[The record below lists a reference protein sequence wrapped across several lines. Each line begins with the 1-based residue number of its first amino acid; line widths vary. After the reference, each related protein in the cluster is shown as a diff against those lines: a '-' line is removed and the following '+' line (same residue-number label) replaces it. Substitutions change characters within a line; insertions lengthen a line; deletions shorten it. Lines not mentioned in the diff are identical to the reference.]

1 MKIIFHINYRTEF
14 GQTLKIVGD
23 HAKLGKN
30 GLVKAPYMFHTGD
43 GNWTLTIDL
52 PKTTKPFAY
61 RYVVIDER
69 TGADWSEL
77 YYPDRVLTLDKNQD
91 DMQIFDQ
98 WRMPFRGSGVAIP
111 VFSIRTE
118 KGLGVGEF
126 SDIKILADWAEVCG
140 LKLIQILPVN
150 DTTRNFT
157 WTDSYPYNAIS
168 VFALHP
174 MYLNIEGMGKFTKK
188 ELSEYQD
195 LCKKLNTLPA
205 IDYDAVMDAKW
216 KYIRHFFKKD
226 AEKTFETKGYKDF
239 FKKNADWLVPYAAFC
254 ALRDRYKTPDFPK
267 WKEFSTYDEKAV
279 NAHFRKHFDEVSL
292 HYFVQYHLHVQLSE
306 ASKYALDK
314 GIRVKGDI
322 PIGVYRYSVDTWT
335 EPHLYH
341 MNCQVGAPPD
351 AFSTTGQIW
360 GFPAY
365 NWDEMAKDNY
375 AWWTRRLKKMEDYF
389 QVFRIDHILG
399 FFRIFQMPLNVKDG
413 LLGVFSPALPFS
425 VEELNHRGMWLD
437 YDRLCKPYIDGDVN
451 EVLFI
456 EDTAQ
461 KDHFHPRI
469 TFHSTRSYQDLDDHS
484 KHVLNEIYNDYFYRR
499 HNRFWH
505 DIGLKKLRSLK
516 DSTTMLVCGEDLGM
530 VPDCVPGVM
539 SELKIPSLII
549 QRMPNDPKVKFADL
563 AHTPYLSVCSP
574 SSHDMSG
581 IRGWWEE
588 SIDTSRD
595 FYYNELKQHGEC
607 PMFCE
612 PWIAQLIIE
621 QHLNSPSLWAV
632 FPIQDL
638 LAMNR
643 ELRFYDPQAEQINIP
658 ANNDKHY
665 WRYRF
670 HHTIEDMM
678 KFDEFNQKIAGLV
691 KKSGRF

>member
-1 MKIIFHINYRTEF
+1 MTITFNINYETEF
-14 GQTLKIVGD
+14 GQSLKIVGD

-30 GLVKAPYMFHTGD
+30 DLANAPYMYYTRD

-52 PKTTKPFAY
+52 PKTTKPIAY

-69 TGADWSEL
+69 TGTNWSET
-77 YYPDRVLTLDKNQD
+77 YYPDRVLTLDKTQLET
-91 DMQIFDQ
+91 QIFDQ
-98 WRMPFRGSGVAIP
+98 WRIPFRGSGVAIP

-126 SDIKILADWAEVCG
+126 SDLKILADWADVCG

-174 MYLNIEGMGKFTKK
+174 MYLNIESMGKLTGKK
-188 ELSEYQD
+188 LTEYQD
-195 LCKKLNTLPA
+195 LCKKLNGLLQ
-205 IDYDAVMDAKW
+205 IDYDKVMDAKW
-216 KYIRHFFKKD
+216 QYIRYFFEKD
-226 AEKTFETKGYKDF
+226 AKKTFETKSYKDF
-239 FKKNADWLVPYAAFC
+239 FKKNADWLEPYAAFC

-267 WKEFSTYDEKAV
+267 WKEFSTYNKKAV
-279 NAHFRKHFDEVSL
+279 NAHFEKHFDEVAL

-306 ASKYALDK
+306 ASEYAMNK
-314 GIRVKGDI
+314 GIRIKGDI
-322 PIGVYRYSVDTWT
+322 PIGVYRYSVDTWI

-341 MNCQVGAPPD
+341 MDCQVGAPPD
-351 AFSTTGQIW
+351 AFSTSGQIW

-365 NWDEMAKDNY
+365 NWEEMAKDNY
-375 AWWTRRLKKMEDYF
+375 TWWQRRLKKMEDYF

-399 FFRIFQMPLNVKDG
+399 FFRIFQMPLGVKDG

-425 VEELNHRGMWLD
+425 VEELNQRGMWFD
-437 YDRLCKPYIDGDVN
+437 YDRLCKPYVDGDEN
-451 EVLFI
+451 EVLFV

-461 KDHFHPRI
+461 KGLFHPRI
-469 TFHSTRSYQDLDDHS
+469 TFHGTRSYQELDDFS
-484 KHVLNEIYNDYFYRR
+484 KRVLNDIYNDYFYRR
-499 HNRFWH
+499 HNHFWH
-505 DIGLKKLRSLK
+505 DIGLKKLRNLK
-516 DSTTMLVCGEDLGM
+516 NATSMLVCGEDLGM
-530 VPDCVPGVM
+530 VPDCVPDVM
-539 SELKIPSLII
+539 RELQIPSLII
-549 QRMPNDPKVKFADL
+549 QRMPNDPSVKFADL
-563 AHTPYLSVCSP
+563 VHAPYLSVCSP

-588 SIDTSRD
+588 NVDDTRN
-595 FYYNELKQHGEC
+595 FYYNELKEHGDC
-607 PMFCE
+607 PQFCE
-612 PWIAQLIIE
+612 PWIAQRIIE
-621 QHLNSPSLWAV
+621 QHLYSPSLWAI

-638 LAMNR
+638 MAIDG
-643 ELRFYDPQAEQINIP
+643 ELRYPDPKIEQINIP

-670 HHTIEDMM
+670 HHSVEDLM
-678 KFDEFNQKIAGLV
+678 KFDNFNQKIADLV
-691 KKSGRF
+691 KQSGRN